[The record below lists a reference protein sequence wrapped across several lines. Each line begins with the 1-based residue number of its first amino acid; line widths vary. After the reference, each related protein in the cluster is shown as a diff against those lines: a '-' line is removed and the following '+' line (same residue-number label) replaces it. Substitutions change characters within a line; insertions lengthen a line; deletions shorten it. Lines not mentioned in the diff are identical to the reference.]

1 MGKTLVR
8 TLGIGVAIVFLSFPV
23 SVLLT
28 LLLVPLWRW
37 LEASYGLES
46 IGHSGPAEWCYLA
59 TFLVCASFLVP
70 LYVSRKKRGT
80 PGSAT

>member
-1 MGKTLVR
+1 MLVR
-8 TLGIGVAIVFLSFPV
+8 SLGTAVAIVILSFPV

-37 LEASYGLES
+37 LEGSYGLES
-46 IGHSGPAEWCYLA
+46 VGHSGPAEWCYVA
-59 TFLVCASFLVP
+59 TFLVCASILVS